1 MAAEQYNLF
10 ETAAATATA
19 DDYEAFVEK
28 FKTKKTTDDCYT
40 PKPVYDVVMQY
51 VKEHC
56 DIEGCRVLR
65 PFYPGGNY
73 QAVAYESND
82 VVIDNPPFSILAEIV
97 RYYTRHKVRFFLF
110 APALTFFSSAHKNF
124 EVTKIVT
131 GATVIYEN
139 GANVCTSFLTNMWGD
154 GAVIVDG
161 DLCRRLNALKTPK
174 AKGNKIRHPLN
185 VISAAVLQR
194 LAQRGISITF
204 SAKSLAVCSKLDNYS
219 TGVFGGGYFISDR
232 AAAERAAAERAAAE
246 RAAAERAAA
255 ERAAEVE
262 CYYIPLSEKEKYII
276 STLE

>member
-1 MAAEQYNLF
+1 MAAEQYDLF
-10 ETAAATATA
+10 GTATATATATA

-65 PFYPGGNY
+65 PFYPGGDY
-73 QAVAYESND
+73 QAVAYESSD

-97 RYYTRHKVRFFLF
+97 KYYTRHKVRFFLF
-110 APALTFFSSAHKNF
+110 APALTLFSAAHKNF

-131 GATVIYEN
+131 GATVIYAN
-139 GANVCTSFLTNMWGD
+139 GANVSTSFLTNMWGD
-154 GAVIVDG
+154 GAVVVDG
-161 DLCRRLNALKTPK
+161 DLCHRLNILNAPK
-174 AKGNKIRHPLN
+174 AKGNKIKHPGN
-185 VISAAVLQR
+185 VISAATLQR
-194 LAQRGISITF
+194 LAIKGINLTIQ
-204 SAKSLAVCSKLDNYS
+204 AKSLAVCTKLDNYS
-219 TGVFGGGYFISDR
+219 TGVFGGGYFISEK
-232 AAAERAAAERAAAE
+232 AAAEKAAAEKAAE
-246 RAAAERAAA
+246 TQ
-255 ERAAEVE
+255 